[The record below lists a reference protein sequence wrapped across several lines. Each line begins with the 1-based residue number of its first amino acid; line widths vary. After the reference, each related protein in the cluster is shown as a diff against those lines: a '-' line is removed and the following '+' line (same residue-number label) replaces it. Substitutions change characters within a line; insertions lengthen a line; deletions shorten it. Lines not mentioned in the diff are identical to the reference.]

1 MWEIN
6 VSDAEEL
13 CVIDAAGL
21 TVAVAERPSSA
32 LVPVGAHVPLAVR
45 VASDGDR
52 TVLTLGLLVAEG
64 DKDATIE
71 ALVLDMVVEC
81 VRVGLPNAEG
91 EALVFEKDDDCVGV
105 GLPNAEGVAE
115 AIAVADGESG
125 RDLVRLALTEAYCD
139 AVNDTVADVALLPE
153 VVR

>member
-6 VSDAEEL
+6 VSDVEAL

-32 LVPVGAHVPLAVR
+32 LVPVGACVPLLVR
-45 VASDGDR
+45 VPSVGVR
-52 TVLTLGLLVAEG
+52 TVLTLRLFVTEG
-64 DKDATIE
+64 DKDATAE
-71 ALVLDMVVEC
+71 APVLDMVVEC
-81 VRVGLPNAEG
+81 VRVGLPYAEG

-125 RDLVRLALTEAYCD
+125 RDLVRLTLTEAYCD
-139 AVNDTVADVALLPE
+139 ALFDTVVDAELLP
-153 VVR
+153 VDVR